1 MRILRQSPLE
11 ENNNEEMLTN
21 RKGYDFPMRTHSR
34 TQCAQCVKGSG
45 NRERVAESEKS
56 IFIVGMI
63 LLWV

>member
-34 TQCAQCVKGSG
+34 IHAHSVHSVS
-45 NRERVAESEKS
+45 RVAGIEK
-56 IFIVGMI
+56 G
-63 LLWV
+63 LLRARRVSL